1 MDRKSFT
8 LCIAEIPAYADRDSY
23 ISDMALSPLWGDDPD
38 TDIPQKRI
46 DELGQVW
53 EAANRSTKEIAV
65 AAGLS
70 QRKLAER
77 FMIPYR
83 TMEDWCRGARECPI
97 YVRLMMQECLGILPL
112 QNERD

>member
-8 LCIAEIPAYADRDSY
+8 LCIAEVPAYADRDSY

-38 TDIPQKRI
+38 AEIPQQRI
-46 DELGQVW
+46 EALAQVW
-53 EAANRSTKEIAV
+53 AATNRPVREIAA

-97 YVRLMMQECLGILPL
+97 YVRLMMQESLGILPL
-112 QNERD
+112 PNERD

>member
-8 LCIAEIPAYADRDSY
+8 ICIAEVPAYADRDSY
-23 ISDMALSPLWGDDPD
+23 ISDLALSSLWGDAPEAQ
-38 TDIPQKRI
+38 IPQQRI
-46 DELGQVW
+46 AELGQVW
-53 EAANRSTKEIAV
+53 DAANRSTKEIAL

-83 TMEDWCRGARECPI
+83 TMEDWCRGVRETPA
-97 YVRLMMQECLGILPL
+97 YVRLMMQECLGLLPI
-112 QNERD
+112 EK